1 MTVEVIVFVFIF
13 GLVIGSFLNVVIY
26 RLPEHQSIVSPGSHC
41 PHCGKPI
48 KPYDNIPLVSYIILR
63 GRCRYCA
70 NRISARYP
78 AVELITGLL
87 AAGLFV
93 KYGLTIDLIVF
104 FVLSA
109 GLTAISFIDID
120 HGIIPNALSYPGII
134 IGFASSFFVSINNPV
149 SSIIGILTGAGIL
162 FVTAFTYKSVTGV
175 EGMGMGDVKLMAA
188 IGAFLGWEAAI
199 FTVII
204 SACIGALAGVTLILF
219 AGKGRRYAIP
229 YGPFI
234 SASAVVYLFYGHAL
248 IALYL
253 RMIGYA

>member
-1 MTVEVIVFVFIF
+1 MMLEVIVFVFMF

-70 NRISARYP
+70 NRISVRYP

-93 KYGLTIDLIVF
+93 KYGLTIDLMVF
-104 FVLSA
+104 FIFSA

-120 HGIIPNALSYPGII
+120 HGIIPNTLSYPGII
-134 IGFASSFFVSINNPV
+134 IGFASSFFVSINNPI

-162 FVTAFTYKSVTGV
+162 FVTAFTYKAVTGV

-248 IALYL
+248 IAMYL

>member
-48 KPYDNIPLVSYIILR
+48 KPYDNIPLMSYMILR
-63 GRCRYCA
+63 GRCRYCG
-70 NRISARYP
+70 NRISLRYP

-87 AAGLFV
+87 AAGLFI
-93 KYGLTIDLIVF
+93 KYGLTIDLMVF
-104 FVLSA
+104 FILST
-109 GLTAISFIDID
+109 GLTAITFIDID
-120 HGIIPNALSYPGII
+120 HGIIPNSLSYPGII
-134 IGFASSFFVSINNPV
+134 IGFASSFFVSINNPI
-149 SSIIGILTGAGIL
+149 SSIIGMLTGAGIL
-162 FVTAFTYKSVTGV
+162 FVTAFTYKAVTGV

-234 SASAVVYLFYGHAL
+234 SLSAVVYLFYGHAL
-248 IALYL
+248 ISLYL

>member
-1 MTVEVIVFVFIF
+1 MTVALIVSVFIF
-13 GLVIGSFLNVVIY
+13 GLIFGSFLNVVIY
-26 RLPEHQSIVSPGSHC
+26 RLPERQSIVSPGSHC

-48 KPYDNIPLVSYIILR
+48 KPYDNIPLISYMVLR
-63 GRCRYCA
+63 GRCRYCG
-70 NRISARYP
+70 NRISPRYP

-87 AAGLFV
+87 AAGLFMQ
-93 KYGLTIDLIVF
+93 YGLTIDLFVF
-104 FVLSA
+104 FILSA
-109 GLTAISFIDID
+109 GLTAVSFIDID

-134 IGFASSFFVSINNPV
+134 IGFASSFFVSINDPV
-149 SSIIGILTGAGIL
+149 RSVLGMITGAGIL
-162 FVTAFTYKSVTGV
+162 YVTAFTYKAVTGV

-204 SACIGALAGVTLILF
+204 SACIGALAGVALVLF